1 MGTIAEL
8 RDPAGVVLAVGAAVA
23 SSLSGLPAVASMAV
37 GAAALAA
44 RSATA
49 IWLERRASAPPPPTA
64 YPGPTAEAAPAPTTD
79 AAPAPTTDAAPTP
92 SATARTPAA
101 PPERGDAPLNVFR
114 PEGEYWTIG
123 YRGSTFRLR
132 DAKGLRHL
140 HRLLADP
147 GREFHVTDLVTV
159 TGETRADHG
168 VPARE
173 GLSVVSSSD
182 AGSLLDPEA
191 KAAYRRRLEDLREE
205 ADEARSW
212 GDRERAA
219 RAEEE
224 IAALA
229 DELARAVGLHGADR
243 KAVATAERARVNVT
257 RAVKSAIERI
267 AEHDRALAHH
277 LSSTVRTG
285 TFCAYVPAPDDPPT
299 WQL

>member
-1 MGTIAEL
+1 MGTAAEL
-8 RDPAGVVLAVGAAVA
+8 RHPAGVALAVGSAVA
-23 SSLSGLPAVASMAV
+23 SSATGLPALASIAV
-37 GAAALAA
+37 GAVALAA

-49 IWLERRASAPPPPTA
+49 IWLERRAGVPPPIADPARAPAEAPP
-64 YPGPTAEAAPAPTTD
+64 
-79 AAPAPTTDAAPTP
+79 
-92 SATARTPAA
+92 TPAA
-101 PPERGDAPLNVFR
+101 SAAPDDAPLNVFR

-132 DAKGLRHL
+132 EAKGLRHL

-159 TGETRADHG
+159 TGETCADPG
-168 VPARE
+168 GSARE
-173 GLSVVSSSD
+173 GLRIVSSSD

-191 KAAYRRRLEDLREE
+191 KAAYRRRLEDLREQ

-212 GDRERAA
+212 GDAERAA

-229 DELARAVGLHGADR
+229 DELARAVGLRGADR
-243 KAVATAERARVNVT
+243 KAVSTAERARVNVT

>member
-1 MGTIAEL
+1 MGTAGDL
-8 RDPAGVVLAVGAAVA
+8 RDPAGVALAVGAAVA
-23 SSLSGLPAVASMAV
+23 SSLSGLPPVASIAV
-37 GAAALAA
+37 GAAALAT
-44 RSATA
+44 RSAAA
-49 IWLERRASAPPPPTA
+49 IWLERSAAAPPPPTA
-64 YPGPTAEAAPAPTTD
+64 DPAPAATPP
-79 AAPAPTTDAAPTP
+79 APAASPASGHAPV
-92 SATARTPAA
+92 
-101 PPERGDAPLNVFR
+101 NVFR

-140 HRLLADP
+140 HCLLADP
-147 GREFHVTDLVTV
+147 GREFHVTDLVTP
-159 TGETRADHG
+159 TGETRADPG
-168 VPARE
+168 GSARE
-173 GLSVVSSSD
+173 GLSIASSSD

-191 KAAYRRRLEDLREE
+191 KAAYRSRLEDLREE

-212 GDRERAA
+212 GDAERAA

-243 KAVATAERARVNVT
+243 KAVSAAERARVNVT

-277 LSSTVRTG
+277 FSSTVHTG

>member
-1 MGTIAEL
+1 MGPAGDL
-8 RDPAGVVLAVGAAVA
+8 RDPAGVALAVGAAVA
-23 SSLSGLPAVASMAV
+23 SSLSGLPAVASIAV
-37 GAAALAA
+37 GAAALAT

-49 IWLERRASAPPPPTA
+49 IWLERRAAAPPPPTA
-64 YPGPTAEAAPAPTTD
+64 DPAPA
-79 AAPAPTTDAAPTP
+79 A
-92 SATARTPAA
+92 TPAL
-101 PPERGDAPLNVFR
+101 GDAPLNVFR

-140 HRLLADP
+140 HCLLADP
-147 GREFHVTDLVTV
+147 GREYHVTDLVTP
-159 TGETRADHG
+159 TGDTRADPG
-168 VPARE
+168 GSARE
-173 GLSVVSSSD
+173 GLSIVSSSD

-191 KAAYRRRLEDLREE
+191 KAAYRSRLEDLREE

-212 GDRERAA
+212 GDAERAA

-243 KAVATAERARVNVT
+243 KAVSAAERARVNVT

-277 LSSTVRTG
+277 LSSTVHTG
-285 TFCAYVPAPDDPPT
+285 TFCAYVPPPDDPPA

>member
-1 MGTIAEL
+1 MGTAAEL
-8 RDPAGVVLAVGAAVA
+8 RHPAGVALAVGAAVA
-23 SSLSGLPAVASMAV
+23 SSATGLPAVASIAV
-37 GAAALAA
+37 GAAALAT

-49 IWLERRASAPPPPTA
+49 IWLERRASALGRPAGDPVPASATTPPPSAAWPV
-64 YPGPTAEAAPAPTTD
+64 PGDT
-79 AAPAPTTDAAPTP
+79 
-92 SATARTPAA
+92 
-101 PPERGDAPLNVFR
+101 PLNVFR

-159 TGETRADHG
+159 TGETRAHSG
-168 VPARE
+168 GAARE
-173 GLSVVSSSD
+173 GLSIVSSSD

-191 KAAYRRRLEDLREE
+191 KAAYRRRLEDLREQ
-205 ADEARSW
+205 ADEAGSW
-212 GDRERAA
+212 GDAERAA

-243 KAVATAERARVNVT
+243 KAVSTAERARVNVT

>member
-1 MGTIAEL
+1 MGTAGEL
-8 RDPAGVVLAVGAAVA
+8 RDPAGVALAVVAAIA
-23 SSLSGLPAVASMAV
+23 SSLSGLPAVASIAV
-37 GAAALAA
+37 GTAALAT
-44 RSATA
+44 RSTTA
-49 IWLERRASAPPPPTA
+49 IWLERRAAAPPPPTA
-64 YPGPTAEAAPAPTTD
+64 DPAPAATPL
-79 AAPAPTTDAAPTP
+79 APAA
-92 SATARTPAA
+92 SPAL
-101 PPERGDAPLNVFR
+101 GDAPLNVFR

-147 GREFHVTDLVTV
+147 GREFHVTDLVTP
-159 TGETRADHG
+159 TGEIRADPG
-168 VPARE
+168 GSARE
-173 GLSVVSSSD
+173 GLSIASSSD

-191 KAAYRRRLEDLREE
+191 KAAYRCRLEDLREE

-212 GDRERAA
+212 GDAERAA

-243 KAVATAERARVNVT
+243 KAVSAAERARVNVT
-257 RAVKSAIERI
+257 RAVKSVIERI

-277 LSSTVRTG
+277 LTSTVRTG
-285 TFCAYVPAPDDPPT
+285 TFCSYVPAPDDPPT